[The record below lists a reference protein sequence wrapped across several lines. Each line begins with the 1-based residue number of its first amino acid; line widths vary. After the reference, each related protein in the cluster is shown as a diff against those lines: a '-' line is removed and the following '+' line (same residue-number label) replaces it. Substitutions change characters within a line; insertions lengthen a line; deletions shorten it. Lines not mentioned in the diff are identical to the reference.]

1 MAVTIDQLTTEVIT
15 EPQQQLAGAS
25 ATPATDRLDEVAKI
39 RFAIV
44 SAARLD
50 QRTRAEGYDD

>member
-1 MAVTIDQLTTEVIT
+1 MPVTIDQMTTEVIA
-15 EPQQQLAGAS
+15 EPQQQLAGA
-25 ATPATDRLDEVAKI
+25 ATAPATDRLDELAKI
-39 RFAIV
+39 RFALA